1 MEGARGP
8 PEGVRAFSHE
18 KRGGTS
24 MVEKHHGRVEGKER
38 AQHGWPTHDGIA
50 KRAYEL
56 YLARGATPG
65 HALDD
70 WLEAERQLTAEVD
83 VPVPRPTRSKR
94 R

>member
-1 MEGARGP
+1 VVEGARGP
-8 PEGVRAFSHE
+8 LEGHE
-18 KRGGTS
+18 EPGGTS

-38 AQHGWPTHDGIA
+38 AQHRGLTHDEVA

-56 YLARGATPG
+56 YLTRGATSG
-65 HALDD
+65 HALED

-83 VPVPRPTRSKR
+83 VQVPRPTRSKR